1 MEMTFRYRIYR
12 IAVYQPA
19 IMIINTQIS
28 ESGVCCQPLGLKLAS
43 LQLTAIAAIGFLSTT
58 TLPRRQNSAQ
68 HGWRGILQE

>member
-43 LQLTAIAAIGFLSTT
+43 LQLNGDRCDW
-58 TLPRRQNSAQ
+58 LPFHHNLAKKA
-68 HGWRGILQE
+68 E